1 MLSPF
6 VRPANIVAQASMSV
20 ITEIRIP
27 SDNFE
32 LGQILSLE
40 QASAI
45 ELETLVPSG
54 DATVPLFWIYDPVG
68 NGFLETVERYPTVN
82 SVTEVDVFDDRTLF
96 RLDWDASQDHLFQ
109 CILDH
114 EGQILGATGTA
125 EGWNFEIRF
134 SGREALSRY
143 QTCCED
149 AHISL
154 EITRIFNPTSPEA
167 GPWYGLSEHQRE
179 ALTLAVRM
187 GYYDIPRG
195 CTTAELADE
204 LGISDQAV
212 TERLRRAIGAFGR
225 HALLTPESEA

>member
-1 MLSPF
+1 
-6 VRPANIVAQASMSV
+6 MSV
-20 ITEIRIP
+20 ITEIRVP
-27 SDNFE
+27 SDDFE

-54 DATVPLFWIYDPVG
+54 DATVPLFWVYEPVEG
-68 NGFLETVERYPTVN
+68 SFLDTVERYPAVN
-82 SVTEVDVFDDRTLF
+82 SVTEMDVFDDRTLF
-96 RLDWDASQDHLFQ
+96 RMDWDATQDYLFE
-109 CILDH
+109 CILEHD
-114 EGQILGATGTA
+114 GQILSATGSP

-134 SGREALSRY
+134 SDREGLS
-143 QTCCED
+143 QCQDCCEN

-154 EITRIFNPTSPEA
+154 KLTRIYNPTDPEA
-167 GPWYGLSEHQRE
+167 GPWYGLSEPQRE

-195 CTTAELADE
+195 CTTAELAAE

-212 TERLRRAIGAFGR
+212 TERLRRAISTFGR
-225 HALLTPESEA
+225 YALLTPESAAHVD